1 MKKIYMCFVYLRQN
15 NYVSCVVSVFI
26 LTKMSGE
33 YDTSFRLID
42 LTFIHYY
49 DTYYYSYIEPCFI
62 KKGFYFI
69 CQLTWHAFLSFH
81 TLI

>member
-26 LTKMSGE
+26 LTMTSGE
-33 YDTSFRLID
+33 YYTSFRLID

-69 CQLTWHAFLSFH
+69 CQLT
-81 TLI
+81 